1 MDNPRH
7 VIIVHHAPLVAEAVA
22 VTLSMLGFT
31 VHPAATYRD
40 ARALLKALNTDLHAV
55 VAHADMPKEPY
66 PGTLLRMVR
75 ALHPEAAM
83 VVISGRSRRD
93 IGRLPAEAVLLRE
106 PFDRSELM
114 AMMTIAAEDRE
125 TERALLAL

>member
-1 MDNPRH
+1 M
-7 VIIVHHAPLVAEAVA
+7 
-22 VTLSMLGFT
+22 
-31 VHPAATYRD
+31 
-40 ARALLKALNTDLHAV
+40 LLKALNTNLHAV

-66 PGTLLRMVR
+66 PATLLRMVR

-83 VVISGRSRRD
+83 VVISGRSRTE

-114 AMMTIAAEDRE
+114 AMMSLAMEDRE
-125 TERALLAL
+125 TERALLVL